1 MALPPPMSQVF
12 ERRQIEPEWSAYLIE
27 SLDDRIAADTMSKLI
42 FLKKTL
48 KTSVVEAVSF

>member
-1 MALPPPMSQVF
+1 MSQVF

-27 SLDDRIAADTMSKLI
+27 SLDDRIAADTISKLI